1 MGSLGTGGLYEEFG
15 KDTMAEQFEDWSF
28 NENNKPGDTGIIQTE
43 NGFHVM
49 YFVSTGRPYWI
60 VKAEDDLQE
69 DYFND
74 LYAEATENIET
85 TRYSYGMSMA
95 F

>member
-1 MGSLGTGGLYEEFG
+1 
-15 KDTMAEQFEDWSF
+15 
-28 NENNKPGDTGIIQTE
+28 
-43 NGFHVM
+43 M

-74 LYAEATENIET
+74 LYAKATENIET